1 MHDPVFTVDGRTY
14 ERLSISKHFEAL
26 QRNKN
31 PITSPQKDP
40 LESALLVPNV
50 ILKKHIAA
58 LVQKKAAALAA
69 GGAAP
74 AGGGGASGG
83 GKRRRED

>member
-1 MHDPVFTVDGRTY
+1 VFTVDGRTY
-14 ERLSISKHFEAL
+14 EHLTISRHFEAL
-26 QRNKN
+26 ERKKK
-31 PITSPQKDP
+31 PIASPQKDP
-40 LESALLVPNV
+40 LQSALLVQNV
-50 ILKKHIAA
+50 TLKKHIVA